1 MEVLRSITTG
11 VSQCTH
17 SSTATELLPRDSQH
31 YAKLECAD
39 CGTFLRFLP
48 KPENVTKWKLNGYKL
63 ARLQM
68 AHGLNQWERE
78 FVQFLA
84 KLGNR
89 KLTPKQ
95 QAVFDRL
102 VLTHL
107 EGRAA

>member
-1 MEVLRSITTG
+1 
-11 VSQCTH
+11 
-17 SSTATELLPRDSQH
+17 
-31 YAKLECAD
+31 
-39 CGTFLRFLP
+39 
-48 KPENVTKWKLNGYKL
+48 
-63 ARLQM
+63 M